1 MELLDKLYSRPAW
14 DLDVPQPAVIQLID
28 EGRVTGPAIDLACGT
43 GENAIALS
51 ATGQP
56 VLGVDTSQPM
66 LRIAREK
73 AQMMQ
78 VRRGLCARFKP
89 VRLQR
94 LAGVGE
100 SFQFLLDIGF
110 FQNLSDAER
119 TKFARTIPS
128 ITLPGGRLH
137 LIQFCAF
144 CDGLESF
151 KQKAADIFP
160 AAGWRLLEE
169 RQVQLDLRNSPS
181 QPACL
186 QIFDR
191 PAD

>member
-1 MELLDKLYSRPAW
+1 MEHTDRLICRPAW
-14 DLDVPQPAVIQLID
+14 DLDSPQPVINHLID
-28 EGRVTGPAIDLACGT
+28 EGRVTGPALDLACGS

-56 VLGVDTSQPM
+56 VLGVDISQPL

-94 LAGVGE
+94 LAGLGE
-100 SFQFLLDIGF
+100 SFQFLLDIAY
-110 FQNLSDAER
+110 FQNLSDTER
-119 TKFARTIPS
+119 TIYARTLPAV
-128 ITLPGGRLH
+128 TLTGGRLH
-137 LIQFCAF
+137 LIQFCAYA
-144 CDGLESF
+144 DGLDNF
-151 KQKAADIFP
+151 RQKAADIFP

-169 RQVQLDLRNSPS
+169 RPFKLDLRNSPS

-191 PAD
+191 PG